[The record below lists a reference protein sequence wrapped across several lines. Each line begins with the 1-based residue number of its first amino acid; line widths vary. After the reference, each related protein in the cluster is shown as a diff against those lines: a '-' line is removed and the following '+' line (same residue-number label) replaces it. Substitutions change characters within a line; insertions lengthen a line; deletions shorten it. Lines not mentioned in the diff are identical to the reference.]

1 MDVPVR
7 SPRLHALARAAVIAV
22 MALVVAAP
30 AALAAPPQHAPADL
44 ADLVLPGGDFCEH
57 DVVLSTPTHSL
68 HDTAFAPLPDGTER
82 VIERGMAAT
91 RATDATT
98 GAFLDTKGGSSLT
111 FRFAADGSLDVTGT
125 GWFFVWY
132 LPGDDSDLG
141 PGAVPHAG
149 PGPGDVRQHGAR
161 SCLRPSAGRRSTCA
175 RRSATDPRRESKRPA
190 GVRRAVSLM
199 RGTR

>member
-7 SPRLHALARAAVIAV
+7 SPRSRALARAAVIAV
-22 MALVVAAP
+22 MALAVAAP
-30 AALAAPPQHAPADL
+30 AALAAPPQHAPAEL

-111 FRFAADGSLDVTGT
+111 LRFAADGSLDVTGT

-141 PGAVPHAG
+141 PGVFLT
-149 PGPGDVRQHGAR
+149 Q
-161 SCLRPSAGRRSTCA
+161 GRVTETYDSTGTFV
-175 RRSATDPRRESKRPA
+175 SATF
-190 GVRRAVSLM
+190 
-199 RGTR
+199 RGTAIDVCEALGD